1 MFVFRSLM
9 QPLRGVYK
17 VRESTVLLNKDG
29 ERVSSTCTRTSV
41 RAMIVKKDR
50 IAAGVDRYRNR
61 TE

>member
-1 MFVFRSLM
+1 M

-41 RAMIVKKDR
+41 RAMMVKKDR